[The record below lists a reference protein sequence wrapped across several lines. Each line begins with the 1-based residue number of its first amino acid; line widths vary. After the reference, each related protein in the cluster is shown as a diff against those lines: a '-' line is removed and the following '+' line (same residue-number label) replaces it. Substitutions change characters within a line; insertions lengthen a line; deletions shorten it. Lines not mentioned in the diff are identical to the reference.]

1 MVVRPGLHFLNVWL
15 KKRMPERIHLTG
27 SPGSASRQLLA
38 HLGMELSA
46 KSSQPSAAGD
56 RQDLVRRE
64 NKGRTLEASPQ

>member
-1 MVVRPGLHFLNVWL
+1 MIGSR
-15 KKRMPERIHLTG
+15 KRMPERIHLTG
-27 SPGSASRQLLA
+27 SPRSASRQLLA
-38 HLGMELSA
+38 HLGMELNA